1 MGRSKS
7 NLTYPDRRGQKGS
20 PLLPHINGAIEVFI
34 PALIIF
40 LRSMTSIWEARTT
53 PRYEKSSGGERL
65 NRINLFTPGTLSV
78 SSSCFVVQFSTTLSY
93 LLCTRCQKPG
103 VLGTLAQL
111 EAQERNSY
119 LQTKGPTPDFG
130 KERQKKFHFGE
141 LLLAWNSLL
150 PQLRRKKGPRISSP
164 TIKWRIPH
172 DKANPL
178 IELKAHLWYPAQ

>member
-1 MGRSKS
+1 MGRS

-20 PLLPHINGAIEVFI
+20 RLLPHINGAIEVLI
-34 PALIIF
+34 PALIILST
-40 LRSMTSIWEARTT
+40 LRSMTSLREARTT

-65 NRINLFTPGTLSV
+65 NLFTHGTLSV
-78 SSSCFVVQFSTTLSY
+78 SSSCFVVQLSTTLSY

-111 EAQERNSY
+111 EAQERNIY
-119 LQTKGPTPDFG
+119 RLKALPLLNRGFG

-141 LLLAWNSLL
+141 LGIPFYPSSGEKSALGYLLLL
-150 PQLRRKKGPRISSP
+150 LNGGFRTTK
-164 TIKWRIPH
+164 
-172 DKANPL
+172 PL